1 MNNKDGKVTSPLSGA
16 VSLDDE
22 LERWLVDDPEFRW
35 EYEAER
41 LKLDF
46 AAEVDSLR
54 RRQGLTQGQ
63 LAERCE
69 TSQPAISRFFNG
81 EDERSPTLMT
91 LIKLADAVGKRI
103 GLVLADW
110 SESIRDWGE
119 EIESPADLQWSTQS
133 LSAGEADSAEQTF
146 AEVYWA
152 ESAIQPW
159 HFQQVKS

>member
-1 MNNKDGKVTSPLSGA
+1 MENKKHEGISSPPTAGA
-16 VSLDDE
+16 ASFDDAI
-22 LERWLVDDPEFRW
+22 ERWLVEDPEFRW

-54 RRQGLTQGQ
+54 KSQGLTQSE

-69 TSQPAISRFFNG
+69 TSQPAISRFFSG
-81 EDERSPTLMT
+81 EDDRSPTLMT

-110 SESIRDWGE
+110 SESIRDWGD
-119 EIESPADLQWSTQS
+119 EIGGPANLSWNFQYQ
-133 LSAGEADSAEQTF
+133 SAGGADPAEETF

-152 ESAIQPW
+152 GSAIHPW
-159 HFQQVKS
+159 NRE